1 MEKQHQ
7 RMSTST
13 VVMWIVIVAV
23 IMIAAGVGLVY
34 LGAVAKVMPKGLGL
48 FATLP
53 DLERA
58 AILIIILA
66 VIGAGAWFIYPKEKA
81 AGDQGERP
89 TD

>member
-1 MEKQHQ
+1 
-7 RMSTST
+7 
-13 VVMWIVIVAV
+13 MWIVIVAV

-81 AGDQGERP
+81 AWVADAQRCRSPSSLPSIEV
-89 TD
+89 T